1 MGDIV
6 DKAMETL
13 SGTVALWGQVQNIKT
28 QQMLAK
34 AQASAVYAD
43 YPTAYQNAQAK
54 SAQAVAVPGVGT
66 LSGTGLM
73 LAFAAFGVAV
83 WLAVKK

>member
-1 MGDIV
+1 MDGLV
-6 DKAMETL
+6 DKAMQTL

-34 AQASAVYAD
+34 AEMSAMYAD

-54 SAQAVAVPGVGT
+54 AAQAVAVPGVGT

-73 LAFAAFGVAV
+73 LAFVAFGAAIY
-83 WLAVKK
+83 LAVK